1 MNTDFIKGVIV
12 PILTPIDTQEL
23 IDEQVLRRMVNRVI
37 DGEVHGILLYGS
49 NGEFFS
55 IEYEELVRGVDIVLD
70 EVKGRVP
77 VYVGVGAVATSKCI
91 KIAQMAAGKGV
102 QGISVLQPMFISPNE
117 NELYQ
122 HFKAIAQSVPK
133 TPVLLYNN
141 SARTHY
147 NISAD
152 LVVRLNESEPNVV
165 GIKDSSGNMSLLA
178 EYVRLTRHTKFKVLA
193 GKDTLI
199 YASLAQGAVGCVATT
214 ANFLPDYVVAI
225 YNKFIEHDLEGSL
238 EAQFKLTPIRN
249 ALDLASFPVG
259 TKDIA
264 NLMGLQV
271 GEPYRPNTSSNGA
284 VREHMKSIL
293 VKEGILKEA
302 ENIESKNV
310 GV

>member
-37 DGEVHGILLYGS
+37 DGGVHGILLYGS

-133 TPVLLYNN
+133 TPVQ
-141 SARTHY
+141 R
-147 NISAD
+147 
-152 LVVRLNESEPNVV
+152 RLSR
-165 GIKDSSGNMSLLA
+165 A
-178 EYVRLTRHTKFKVLA
+178 
-193 GKDTLI
+193 
-199 YASLAQGAVGCVATT
+199 
-214 ANFLPDYVVAI
+214 
-225 YNKFIEHDLEGSL
+225 LE
-238 EAQFKLTPIRN
+238 
-249 ALDLASFPVG
+249 
-259 TKDIA
+259 
-264 NLMGLQV
+264 
-271 GEPYRPNTSSNGA
+271 
-284 VREHMKSIL
+284 
-293 VKEGILKEA
+293 
-302 ENIESKNV
+302 
-310 GV
+310 